1 MKQYFIGFI
10 KARNKYAIAKY
21 DIVEDFE
28 LKLFDCIS
36 DLVPLPNNASFE
48 YFDYFAYDNEYEAMS
63 EMLTEMTQYHIII
76 PGHVVEMWFEGKTD
90 DAKEILAKIQKTSER
105 YRLKKD

>member
-1 MKQYFIGFI
+1 MTNEEFI

-63 EMLTEMTQYHIII
+63 ETLMDMTCYHIII

-90 DAKEILAKIQKTSER
+90 DAKEALTKIQKTTER

>member
-1 MKQYFIGFI
+1 MTNEEFI

-63 EMLTEMTQYHIII
+63 ETLTDMTCYHIII

-90 DAKEILAKIQKTSER
+90 EAKEILAKIQKTTER

>member
-1 MKQYFIGFI
+1 MTNEEFI

-63 EMLTEMTQYHIII
+63 EMLTDMTQYHIII

-90 DAKEILAKIQKTSER
+90 DAKETLTKNQKTTER

>member
-1 MKQYFIGFI
+1 MTNEEFI

-63 EMLTEMTQYHIII
+63 ETLTDMTCYHIII
-76 PGHVVEMWFEGKTD
+76 PGHVVEMWFEGKID
-90 DAKEILAKIQKTSER
+90 DAKETLAKIQRTTER

>member
-1 MKQYFIGFI
+1 MTNEEFI

-63 EMLTEMTQYHIII
+63 ETLMDMTCYHIII

-90 DAKEILAKIQKTSER
+90 DAKEILAKIQRTTER